1 MKDCQNSHQHISQE
15 LIHMQLVTL
24 AKGALEIIKVLYGF
38 SQGSQH
44 LHAMRLDFGVA
55 HDGRGRGQAA
65 KAVEEPLGPWVHNQ
79 DLPSQ
84 GFSPSIF
91 HIHLGPQASDT
102 VKLLMASGLG
112 MFQ

>member
-1 MKDCQNSHQHISQE
+1 MR
-15 LIHMQLVTL
+15 QLVTVQLTQL

-44 LHAMRLDFGVA
+44 LHTMRLDFGVA

-79 DLPSQ
+79 EPVRLNNS
-84 GFSPSIF
+84 SLKVRRCHKS
-91 HIHLGPQASDT
+91 
-102 VKLLMASGLG
+102 
-112 MFQ
+112 